1 MEMTTLLIAGL
12 AISVAT
18 NIGMATVLF
27 TRRTYPGFGYWVL
40 GTFCRTIGG
49 ILMLSRGELS
59 PFLTV
64 VLANVL
70 LLADLTFYLRGLQL
84 FRDLPTSL
92 PMEIGLLVSFGT
104 LLAWFTVIVPSINAR
119 IVLFCVYSS
128 AVQLLALRL
137 LMTQR
142 PADFGSGDRLQ
153 AFTLGVMT
161 LAELARAL
169 YTAFFAAP
177 IGDFLAAPPTQGVL
191 ILWGMMSVLLLAL
204 SQIIMNAQRIE
215 YDYHL
220 AQRRLEQDLAERE
233 TAAAAL
239 SASET
244 RFRLAFDNANTG
256 MALVDL
262 QGCFPKVNDRMSAI
276 FGYAKAELEGMS
288 VNTLALSEDASISSD
303 FIARAIRG
311 EVESATF
318 EKRYRHRCGDLIYGR
333 VSSSVVRDPRGE
345 TLYFISQVQ
354 DITHSRQTEVSLRRS
369 LMDLQRHDAQ
379 MVALNRMNERLLSC
393 DGRAAAYGIFADSAE
408 SLFGSHGG
416 GLVVAHE
423 QGDALE
429 LVASWGERHGLRP
442 HFPARDCAAFR
453 QGGVFAVADPRGCR
467 GCNRFQGPP
476 ESRYLCVPL
485 AIQDQPLGLL
495 QIVAVDSLC
504 DGNFAELRTLAM
516 TVGESIKLTLS
527 NLALREALREQAI
540 RDGLTGLFNRRYLE
554 ETLPR
559 ELARC
564 NRVGEPLTVA
574 MLDLD
579 HFKRFNDTYGH
590 EAGDLALSAVGHLLG
605 EWVRGSDIV
614 CRYGGEELMLILP
627 GTPPDDAR
635 RRLDALRSAVMEM
648 RLQCHGLDLPGIT
661 VSIGSAAACPYELEA
676 SDLIRRAD
684 LALYRAKAQGRN
696 RVVDFEARPGLASA
710 RVP

>member
-1 MEMTTLLIAGL
+1 MELTTLLIAGL

-18 NIGMATVLF
+18 NIGMATVFF
-27 TRRTYPGFGYWVL
+27 TRRTYPGFGCWVL
-40 GTFCRTIGG
+40 GTFCRTLGG

-59 PFLTV
+59 PWLTV

-70 LLADLTFYLRGLQL
+70 LLADLTLYLRGLQL
-84 FRDLPTSL
+84 FRDRPTHRL
-92 PMEIGLLVSFGT
+92 AELGLLLSFAT
-104 LLAWFTVIVPSINAR
+104 LLAWFTFVAPSINAR
-119 IVLFCVYSS
+119 IVLFGVYSS
-128 AVQLLALRL
+128 VVQLWALRV

-142 PADFGSGDRLQ
+142 PDYFGSGDRLQ
-153 AFTLGVMT
+153 AFTIGILTLTELTRAVYSGVV
-161 LAELARAL
+161 
-169 YTAFFAAP
+169 AAP
-177 IGDFLAAPPTQGVL
+177 IADFLAASPPHGAL
-191 ILWGMMSVLLLAL
+191 ILWGIMAVLLLAL

-215 YDYHL
+215 YDYLL
-220 AQRRLEQDLAERE
+220 AQRRLEDDIAGRER
-233 TAAAAL
+233 AAAAL
-239 SASET
+239 SESET

-256 MALVDL
+256 MVLVDL
-262 QGCFPKVNDRMSAI
+262 QARFLKVNDRMSEI
-276 FGYAKAELEGMS
+276 LGYTNAELEGMS
-288 VNTLALSEDASISSD
+288 VNALTLPEDAAVSPG
-303 FIARAIRG
+303 FIARAVRG
-311 EVESATF
+311 ETENATF
-318 EKRYRHRCGDLIYGR
+318 EKRYRHRLGHVVHGQ
-333 VSSSVVRDPRGE
+333 VSSSLVRDSRGQP
-345 TLYFISQVQ
+345 LYFISQVQ
-354 DITHSRQTEVSLRRS
+354 DITERRHAEEALRRS
-369 LMDLQRHDAQ
+369 LRDLQRHDAQ

-393 DGRAAAYGIFADSAE
+393 EGRAAAYEIFADSAV

-423 QGDALE
+423 QGEALE
-429 LVASWGERHGLRP
+429 LVASWGACHGLRP

-453 QGGVFAVADPRGCR
+453 QGGIFAVADPHGCR

-485 AIQDQPLGLL
+485 AIKDQPLGLL
-495 QIVAVDSLC
+495 QIVAADTLC
-504 DGNFAELRTLAM
+504 DGGFAELRTLAM

-590 EAGDLALSAVGHLLG
+590 EAGDLALSAVGHFLG
-605 EWVRGSDIV
+605 GWVRGSDIV

-627 GTPPDDAR
+627 GTTPDDAR
-635 RRLDALRSAVMEM
+635 RRLEALRSAVMEM

-661 VSIGSAAACPYELEA
+661 VSIGSAVADPHELEA
-676 SDLIRRAD
+676 TDLIRRAD

-696 RVVDFEARPGLASA
+696 RVVDFGA
-710 RVP
+710 

>member
-40 GTFCRTIGG
+40 GTFCRTLGG

-59 PFLTV
+59 PWLTV

-84 FRDLPTSL
+84 FRGRPTDLPT
-92 PMEIGLLVSFGT
+92 EIGVLLSFGA
-104 LLAWFTVIVPSINAR
+104 LLAWFTFSVPSINAR
-119 IVLFCVYSS
+119 VVLFGVYSS
-128 AVQLLALRL
+128 AVQLWALRVL
-137 LMTQR
+137 VTQR

-161 LAELARAL
+161 LAELTRAL

-177 IGDFLAAPPTQGVL
+177 IGDFLAAPPTQAVL

-233 TAAAAL
+233 SAAAAL

-262 QGCFPKVNDRMSAI
+262 QGCFLKVNDRMSAI
-276 FGYAKAELEGMS
+276 FGYPTAELEGMS
-288 VNTLALSEDASISSD
+288 VNDARPAAGRVRSARTSSR
-303 FIARAIRG
+303 ARFAARPTAPPSRNATVIVWARSSTDRCPPRWCAIR
-311 EVESATF
+311 VESRSTSSP
-318 EKRYRHRCGDLIYGR
+318 RCR
-333 VSSSVVRDPRGE
+333 TSPSAE
-345 TLYFISQVQ
+345 QA
-354 DITHSRQTEVSLRRS
+354 EEALRRS
-369 LMDLQRHDAQ
+369 HLDLQRHDAQ

-393 DGRAAAYGIFADSAE
+393 EGRAAAYAIFADSAE
-408 SLFGSHGG
+408 SLFGPHGG

-453 QGGVFAVADPRGCR
+453 QGGIFAVSDPRGCR

-495 QIVAVDSLC
+495 QIVAADTLC
-504 DGNFAELRTLAM
+504 DGGFAELRTLAM

-564 NRVGEPLTVA
+564 NRA
-574 MLDLD
+574 RRAFD
-579 HFKRFNDTYGH
+579 R
-590 EAGDLALSAVGHLLG
+590 
-605 EWVRGSDIV
+605 R
-614 CRYGGEELMLILP
+614 
-627 GTPPDDAR
+627 DAR
-635 RRLDALRSAVMEM
+635 SRSFQAVQRHLRPRGRRSRPL
-648 RLQCHGLDLPGIT
+648 GG
-661 VSIGSAAACPYELEA
+661 GSP
-676 SDLIRRAD
+676 S
-684 LALYRAKAQGRN
+684 G
-696 RVVDFEARPGLASA
+696 
-710 RVP
+710 

>member
-40 GTFCRTIGG
+40 GTFCRTLGG

-59 PFLTV
+59 PWLTV

-70 LLADLTFYLRGLQL
+70 LMADLTFYLRGLQL
-84 FRDLPTSL
+84 FRDRPTDLPT
-92 PMEIGLLVSFGT
+92 EIGVLLSFGA
-104 LLAWFTVIVPSINAR
+104 LLAWFTFSVPSINVR
-119 IVLFCVYSS
+119 VVLFGVYSS
-128 AVQLLALRL
+128 AVQLWALRVL
-137 LMTQR
+137 LTQR

-153 AFTLGVMT
+153 AFTLGIMT
-161 LAELARAL
+161 LAELTRAL

-177 IGDFLAAPPTQGVL
+177 IGDFLAAPPTQAVL

-204 SQIIMNAQRIE
+204 GQIIMNAQRIE

-233 TAAAAL
+233 SAAAAL

-262 QGCFPKVNDRMSAI
+262 QGRFLKVNDRMSAI
-276 FGYAKAELEGMS
+276 FGYPMSALEGMS
-288 VNTLALSEDASISSD
+288 VNDLALPQDAAISAD
-303 FIARAIRG
+303 FIARAVCG
-311 EVESATF
+311 KADSATF
-318 EKRYRHRCGDLIYGR
+318 EKRYRHRLGQIIYGQ
-333 VSSSVVRDPRGE
+333 VSSSLVRDPAGE
-345 TLYFISQVQ
+345 PLYFISQVQ
-354 DITHSRQTEVSLRRS
+354 DITERREAEEALRRS
-369 LMDLQRHDAQ
+369 HLDLQRHDAQ

-393 DGRAAAYGIFADSAE
+393 EGRAAAYGIFADSAE
-408 SLFGSHGG
+408 SLFGPHGG
-416 GLVVAHE
+416 GLVVSRE
-423 QGDALE
+423 QSNGLE

-442 HFPARDCAAFR
+442 RFSTGDCTAFR
-453 QGGVFAVADPRGCR
+453 QGGIFTVSDPRGCR
-467 GCNRFQGPP
+467 GCTRFQGLPQ
-476 ESRYLCVPL
+476 SRYLCIPL
-485 AIQDQPLGLL
+485 MIQEQPLGLL
-495 QIVAVDSLC
+495 QIVASDALC
-504 DGNFAELRTLAM
+504 DGGFAELRTLAV

-540 RDGLTGLFNRRYLE
+540 RDPLTGLFNRRYLE

-564 NRVGEPLTVA
+564 QRLAEPLTVA

-579 HFKRFNDTYGH
+579 HFKGFNDSYGH
-590 EAGDLALSAVGHLLG
+590 EAGDLALSSVGRLLG
-605 EWVRGSDIV
+605 EWVRESDIA

-627 GTPPDDAR
+627 GTTSADAR
-635 RRLDALRSAVMEM
+635 GRLDALRLAVMST
-648 RLQCHGLDLPGIT
+648 RLRCQGSVLPGIR
-661 VSIGSAAACPYELEA
+661 VSIGLAAARAHEIEA
-676 SDLIRRAD
+676 TDLLRRAD
-684 LALYRAKAQGRN
+684 VALYRAKEQGRN
-696 RVVDFEARPGLASA
+696 RVVDFDG
-710 RVP
+710 